1 MSQTPGAPTVGQV
14 SADGQFRWDGQ
25 QWAPLPR
32 GHREATSWTRPM
44 QLASAGLFALS
55 AVGTLVTTLVYV
67 NHDTV
72 LKALKAQGTQ
82 IPAGTDVDTVVN
94 ITIASIIGF
103 AVFFA
108 ILYLVAAVG
117 SYMGWRWVFWG
128 AIILF
133 GLSGIGAVTNLASIA
148 KPETSPIPVPGLI
161 VDEVFSVLSLAMAVW
176 MLIAGIKFGP
186 WAMKRPGP

>member
-1 MSQTPGAPTVGQV
+1 MSQAPGAPAVGQI

-32 GHREATSWTRPM
+32 GHREPTPWTRPM
-44 QLASAGLFALS
+44 QLASAALFALS
-55 AVGTLVTTLVYV
+55 AAGTLVTTLVSV

-72 LKALKAQGTQ
+72 VKALKAQGTQ

-94 ITIASIIGF
+94 ITIASIVGF

-117 SYMGWRWVFWG
+117 SYMGWRWIFWA
-128 AIILF
+128 AIVLF
-133 GLSGIGAVTNLASIA
+133 GLSGIGTFTNLASMA
-148 KPETSPIPVPGLI
+148 RPETSPIPVAGLI
-161 VDEVFSVLSLAMAVW
+161 VDEIFSVLSLAMAVW
-176 MLIAGIKFGP
+176 MLIAAIKFGP